1 MRAWSGIVWRGAALG
16 AALTVVALTIGSPAW
31 ADDASLHLAD
41 GGDSGLLGPFNVKT
55 ADGLRLDKYELTGGG
70 DGVED
75 TTMRFL
81 MSGLFALSRTIV
93 GACCWLVDWVYRY
106 PVLEKLIAPAQAVS
120 DAYQEHVVEPLGIA
134 PLFLAWAFAV
144 GLIMVMRGRPG
155 RGFGEIGLTLLIS
168 AMTASVLVR
177 PDVLLGYDGPVQ
189 QVQRA
194 SLEAAVITA
203 NSGRETGD
211 RDDPC
216 DLVAGPAQRA
226 CRDKQPADDRDA
238 EEVERAKRRQDCE
251 AVSGPARDL
260 CLSGKRAPAAKDVS
274 EPITR
279 ILTDVLVVQPHQL
292 LQFGQ
297 LFERGTSIHRDYVKG
312 LDYKFTRD
320 EDDPCRDLGGVA
332 EEYCPNSDGISPEEF
347 EDGKAQSELMEKHG
361 EAGKVAIR
369 YMNSLSW
376 DRVLGALFLL
386 IAVCVLAL
394 VVLSMAVVMLATQFS
409 AAVAAAVGCLVLA
422 WAILPGPNRGVL
434 WKWLGLFMTTS
445 VIMFA
450 LSISI
455 PMFGIAAQALLT
467 DTDNT
472 VLVERLLL
480 LDGLAITLL
489 AVHRRILRGASGL
502 GQQFALRM
510 RYAKVG
516 GTHLVG
522 DQAAATGAALSSLGA
537 GARFPGA
544 WPGGRVA
551 GPGPGGF
558 PVQAALMNRRARLT
572 GGLRSLGEGLPGD
585 PAGLLADA
593 RAEGRRGLALLSV
606 PLRAAHH
613 AWAGKPRPGSG
624 PRELGKGKPSAHD
637 RGGTSLIVDG
647 RTGEIIGGADREQN
661 EGVESIGTRLHDR
674 LSRTRGGRMVSR
686 AGRLV
691 WHSTVGLPAAVA
703 RAPQKKTEL
712 THRLDRR
719 LRHYE
724 DIADRWEQDTR
735 AGLQRMSAPVRRA
748 YHGVTRPIRDAHRM
762 RRWMDLWLDENGRSL
777 KYGARPDDGDGET

>member
-361 EAGKVAIR
+361 EAGKVAIS

-409 AAVAAAVGCLVLA
+409 AAVAAGH
-422 WAILPGPNRGVL
+422 P
-434 WKWLGLFMTTS
+434 
-445 VIMFA
+445 
-450 LSISI
+450 LSIA
-455 PMFGIAAQALLT
+455 FV
-467 DTDNT
+467 D
-472 VLVERLLL
+472 
-480 LDGLAITLL
+480 LDDFKQINDRHG
-489 AVHRRILRGASGL
+489 
-502 GQQFALRM
+502 
-510 RYAKVG
+510 
-516 GTHLVG
+516 HLVG
-522 DQAAATGAALSSLGA
+522 DQVLRQFAQTLQRMLRSTDLVARYGGEEFLVVLRETALAAAQVVIRRILDEV
-537 GARFPGA
+537 ARTPMA
-544 WPGGRVA
+544 
-551 GPGPGGF
+551 
-558 PVQAALMNRRARLT
+558 
-572 GGLRSLGEGLPGD
+572 
-585 PAGLLADA
+585 
-593 RAEGRRGLALLSV
+593 
-606 PLRAAHH
+606 
-613 AWAGKPRPGSG
+613 
-624 PRELGKGKPSAHD
+624 
-637 RGGTSLIVDG
+637 IVDG
-647 RTGEIIGGADREQN
+647 KPLYVTF
-661 EGVESIGTRLHDR
+661 S
-674 LSRTRGGRMVSR
+674 
-686 AGRLV
+686 
-691 WHSTVGLPAAVA
+691 
-703 RAPQKKTEL
+703 
-712 THRLDRR
+712 
-719 LRHYE
+719 
-724 DIADRWEQDTR
+724 
-735 AGLQRMSAPVRRA
+735 AGLATQGEHERFENARQLL
-748 YHGVTRPIRDAHRM
+748 DAA
-762 RRWMDLWLDENGRSL
+762 DQAL
-777 KYGARPDDGDGET
+777 YGAKREGRNRVAAPRPPDDADS